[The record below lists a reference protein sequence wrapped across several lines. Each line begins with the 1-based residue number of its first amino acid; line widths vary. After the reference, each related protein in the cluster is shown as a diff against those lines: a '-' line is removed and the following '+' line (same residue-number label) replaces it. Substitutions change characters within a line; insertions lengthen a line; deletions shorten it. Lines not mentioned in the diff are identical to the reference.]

1 MQSDDELQRQLGVRQ
16 GTKGMPGRVSQD
28 AQTYVTG
35 EAPESILQAIKEDLA
50 ARINIAVSY
59 RASERGYFFLCEMP
73 IFLHRTEGA
82 Q

>member
-16 GTKGMPGRVSQD
+16 GTKKGLPGRVSQD

-50 ARINIAVSY
+50 ARINITVSY
-59 RASERGYFFLCEMP
+59 RASERGYFFLC
-73 IFLHRTEGA
+73 
-82 Q
+82 